1 MSPFNVLYKC
11 CQGRT
16 LVISLTRSR
25 NDFKRLL
32 TMSRQT
38 LRDTNTKGEMK
49 NEAAGSVAKTLT
61 DEEYAIHKAHREA
74 CEISAGSYICF
85 PVKRSP
91 IYTFSLTPGN
101 LFWAEQQLYRDPST
115 GYKVFTE
122 HAHLRRGACCGSAC
136 RHCPYGQTNVK
147 DPSLKKRFN
156 SVFYV

>member
-74 CEISAGSYICF
+74 CE
-85 PVKRSP
+85 
-91 IYTFSLTPGN
+91 
-101 LFWAEQQLYRDPST
+101 AEQQLYRDPST